1 MRRWK
6 LGRLHRCDALGDIG
20 GKSLGDY
27 RRSADHALVEF
38 IERDLMHCFG
48 RLERQ

>member
-6 LGRLHRCDALGDIG
+6 LGRIHRWNALGDID

-27 RRSADHALVEF
+27 RWSADHALVEF
-38 IERDLMHCFG
+38 IERDLMHGLG